1 MAQLLAPYNN
11 AMRLGQ
17 GFNSYTQQICID
29 NAVSIDPNWR
39 PEEQRTEAITLGVA
53 KQDSK
58 QDEDDD
64 SENEAYEIMNRF
76 EAKAKAEKDKLD
88 REYAANKARLAK
100 EAEKKRAKAEE
111 REVED
116 TAGDAAT
123 GTPDAGADGAAEKRK
138 YHAFKKQDVVKGN
151 FNYQAGEALS
161 VLPWVKP
168 QIVTYTS
175 KFVDKLSDV
184 TDSMNISGSLS
195 IQTAQIGGKANGSY
209 LDSDKFKSSDI
220 NFYLQVKVTNQI
232 HKPPE
237 YTKFNKC
244 SGVDASSFPEIYGDC
259 FISGWEEGGEMN
271 AVISVKVRDKS
282 NIFKIKAGLEAELNT
297 PSIAGKVT
305 ANLDLEKSNL
315 SKETETTITVNWSGG
330 GSIKDPMQD
339 WSIGTLK
346 QAAAAFPELVAIT
359 PQRTYAILTKYTTLS
374 SFHTDGYIYSPLQYE
389 NAGLYTNSLLDAFMD
404 YKVMWKQISQATDE
418 LEAGRASIELGRP
431 SEEIYGQAVIKIMS
445 QEETDLRLIASRK
458 AKQAESSLAAI
469 KAEGNTPKSES
480 SGTSEAPAGTGEPS
494 SDATKQLVPLT
505 SVPVMGQDVVRDRSN
520 KDVIPYTVFENSFVG
535 LIKARRACRFEMSK
549 IVNEVG
555 LVAKDPSI
563 STDTRRDD
571 YFLNPLVFKQLL
583 PVVRSLSPEN
593 ARMGIRDPNAAI
605 ILGYC
610 APDQGDRKLP
620 PLFNFASPVTDLPQ
634 DMQSSIKKN
643 AYKADDYRMEGIAGK
658 TKDIHSRAVMFNTL
672 DQLDATY
679 RPSSIGVW
687 TRLQQL
693 MGIKMYYANGKEFHA
708 GNCDGPPAHSIQL
721 AKDGSEYIT
730 QITIET
736 SRDENNKV
744 EIIAIELCTSNCQKL
759 SSNAPSKDE
768 ALGEAKD
775 AKTDTQESSK
785 KEASTEGAAQDQSD
799 ETSLAPK
806 KPKKI
811 ETQSFSWYKRDGGN
825 WSLRGFF
832 GYEMDK
838 KFLSLGV
845 VWGKAGFVPV
855 PRGTPKMPLAKDFLC
870 QSSLQEAEIQRI
882 TTLYPEYLGKFLMGD
897 VLMTEP
903 ELKDEKITKFN
914 AMDTIDTT
922 WKIKSLGF
930 AAVNRK
936 LTGIQVTYLDGTEV
950 VHGHYSKETRAWKSE
965 TKAPLISVKISAGRL
980 PSDAMTYVNSI
991 EFVKGDAEGRTPEW
1005 IFDMSTFR
1013 YLGEGEEGLID
1024 QTSIVES
1031 APKIGDAVWTIRGFY
1046 GEFSATQITHLGVIW
1061 GRG

>member
-1 MAQLLAPYNN
+1 MAQTLAPYNN

-29 NAVSIDPNWR
+29 NAVSIDPNWK

-58 QDEDDD
+58 QEEDDD
-64 SENEAYEIMNRF
+64 TEPEAYEIMNRF

-88 REYAANKARLAK
+88 REHAANKARLAK
-100 EAEKKRAKAEE
+100 EAEKKKAKAEG

-116 TAGDAAT
+116 TGDAAT
-123 GTPDAGADGAAEKRK
+123 ENPDAGADGTSEKRK

-151 FNYQAGEALS
+151 FNYQAGEALM
-161 VLPWVKP
+161 VFPWVKP

-282 NIFKIKAGLEAELNT
+282 NIFKIKAALEAELNT

-305 ANLDLEKSNL
+305 ASLDLEKSNL

-374 SFHTDGYIYSPLQYE
+374 SFHTDGYKYSPLQYE
-389 NAGLYTNSLLDAFMD
+389 NAGLYTNALLDAFMD

-445 QEETDLRLIASRK
+445 QEETDLRLIASRR
-458 AKQAESSLAAI
+458 AKLIESNLAAI
-469 KAEGNTPKSES
+469 KDEGSKSKSGPPET
-480 SGTSEAPAGTGEPS
+480 SGTPAETDAS
-494 SDATKQLVPLT
+494 SPDPATQLVPLT
-505 SVPVMGQDVVRDRSN
+505 NVPVLGQDGARDKAN

-563 STDTRRDD
+563 ATDTRRDD

-620 PLFNFASPVTDLPQ
+620 PLFHFASPVTDLPQ
-634 DMQSSIKKN
+634 DMQASIKKN
-643 AYKADDYRMEGIAGK
+643 AYKADDYRMEGIAGQ
-658 TKDIHSRAVMFNTL
+658 TKDIHSRATMFSTL
-672 DQLDATY
+672 DQLDSTY
-679 RPSSIGVW
+679 RPTSISVW
-687 TRLQQL
+687 TRLEQL
-693 MGIKMYYANGKEFHA
+693 IGIKMYYANGKEFHA
-708 GNCDGPPAHSIQL
+708 GICDGPAAHSIQL
-721 AKDGSEYIT
+721 VKDGSEYIT
-730 QITIET
+730 QLTIET

-744 EIIAIELCTSNCQKL
+744 EIIAIELCTSDCQKL
-759 SSNAPSKDE
+759 SSNAPPREE
-768 ALGEAKD
+768 ALGKAKD
-775 AKTDTQESSK
+775 TKGKGKADT
-785 KEASTEGAAQDQSD
+785 KEAPAEEVAQDKTD

-811 ETQSFSWYKRDGGN
+811 EIQSFSWYKDGGN
-825 WSLRGFF
+825 WSIRGFF

-845 VWGKAGFVPV
+845 IWGKGGFVPV

-882 TTLYPEYLGKFLMGD
+882 TLLIPQFLGKFLMGD
-897 VLMTEP
+897 VLMTGPVP
-903 ELKDEKITKFN
+903 EDEQITKFN
-914 AMDTIDTT
+914 ALDTIDTT

-930 AAVNRK
+930 AAVDRK

-950 VHGHYSKETRAWKSE
+950 VHGHYSKNTRAWKSD
-965 TKAPLISVKISAGRL
+965 TKAPLISVKISAARL
-980 PSDAMTYVNSI
+980 PSDAMTYINSI
-991 EFVKGDAEGRTPEW
+991 EFVKGDAEGRAPEW

-1013 YLGEGEEGLID
+1013 YLGEGEEGLVD
-1024 QTSIVES
+1024 KSSVVES